1 MKTKFHPGKYV
12 REALE
17 SSHTTAEEMSAKAGL
32 DLKYLKALLNEQTSI
47 NEDAAEKI
55 GAFFD
60 ISPQMWVNLQNT
72 YDSKNNN

>member
-1 MKTKFHPGKYV
+1 
-12 REALE
+12 
-17 SSHTTAEEMSAKAGL
+17 MSAKVGL